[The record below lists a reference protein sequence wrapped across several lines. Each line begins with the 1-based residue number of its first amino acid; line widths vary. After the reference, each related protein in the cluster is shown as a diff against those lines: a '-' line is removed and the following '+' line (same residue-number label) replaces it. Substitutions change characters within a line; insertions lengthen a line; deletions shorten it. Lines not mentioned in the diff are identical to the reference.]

1 MDELVKSIDALSRE
15 QLTLL
20 VTSLGLSRARVPVLL
35 PGAAVASL
43 PLAPTV
49 SEEDRRVV
57 ENLVKIVNFLTKGG
71 DGSNGSSSN
80 GSSGA
85 GAGRP
90 FGAGGGEVVAEL
102 LPYLPAVAREVLPQL
117 GTQLVGRISARFV
130 RELFVPAPARR

>member
-1 MDELVKSIDALSRE
+1 LEWPTSDATHPPPPQLPENPTNNLKSIHLFS
-15 QLTLL
+15 Q
-20 VTSLGLSRARVPVLL
+20 
-35 PGAAVASL
+35 
-43 PLAPTV
+43 
-49 SEEDRRVV
+49 VV